1 MTAPASIASGPFSE
15 ADGEYMRHA
24 LGLAALGLNT
34 TDPNPRVGCV
44 LVNDGRIVGEGWH
57 ERAGEAHAEGRALQS
72 AGAAAAGAT
81 AYVTLE
87 PCARRGRVAPCADAL
102 LAARVARVV
111 YAVADPN
118 PRKGGGGARL
128 LAAGLRV
135 ESGLLEADARALN
148 PGFFKRH
155 ERGLPFV
162 RVKLGVSLD
171 GRSALANGESRWIT
185 GKMARRDAQHYRA
198 RSSVVLT
205 GIGTI
210 LGDDPAMNVR
220 LDGASRQ
227 PLRVVLDS
235 RLRSPPAS
243 RIFERDGPSLVIG
256 VHDDTGRRAAL
267 ETAGARVEMLAPGA
281 DGRVPLEA
289 AMHRLAALEA
299 NEVWVEAGAR
309 LAGAILAA
317 GLVDELVVYLAPC
330 LLGSDARGLADLPA
344 LTHLDQ
350 RLALRFT
357 DVRTIGDDLRVTA
370 AVLPRD
376 H

>member
-1 MTAPASIASGPFSE
+1 MSTPVKTAAAFSE
-15 ADGEYMRHA
+15 LDREYMQHA
-24 LGLAALGLNT
+24 LGLAALGMNT

-44 LVNDGRIVGEGWH
+44 LVNDERIVGEGWH
-57 ERAGEAHAEGRALQS
+57 ERAGEAHAEARALQA
-72 AGAAAAGAT
+72 AGAAAAGCT

-87 PCARRGRVAPCADAL
+87 PCATRGRVAPCAEAL
-102 LAARVARVV
+102 LAARVARIV
-111 YAVADPN
+111 YASADPN
-118 PRKGGGGARL
+118 PAKGGGGARL
-128 LAAGLRV
+128 AAAGLRV
-135 ESGLLEADARALN
+135 ESGLLDAEARALN

-155 ERGLPFV
+155 EQGLPFA

-185 GKMARRDAQHYRA
+185 GPLARRDAQHYRA
-198 RSSVVLT
+198 RSSAVLT
-205 GIGTI
+205 GVGTI

-235 RLRSPPAS
+235 QLRSPPGA
-243 RIFERDGPSLVIG
+243 RIFERDGPSLVFAA
-256 VHDDTGRRAAL
+256 HDDAGRRAAL
-267 ETAGARVEMLAPGA
+267 QAAGARVEVLGA
-281 DGRVPLEA
+281 GVDGRVPLDA
-289 AMHRLAALEA
+289 ALRRLAALEM

-309 LAGAILAA
+309 LAGALLAA

-330 LLGSDARGLADLPA
+330 LLGSDARGLADLPT
-344 LTHLDQ
+344 LGSLDE
-350 RLALRFT
+350 RLALHFT

-370 AVLPRD
+370 AVLPKE